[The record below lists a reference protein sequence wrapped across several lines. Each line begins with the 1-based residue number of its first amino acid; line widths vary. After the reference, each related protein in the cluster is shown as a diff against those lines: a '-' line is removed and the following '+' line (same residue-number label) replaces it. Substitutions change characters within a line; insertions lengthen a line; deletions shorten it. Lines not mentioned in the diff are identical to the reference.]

1 MLLLITALIQSPVG
15 LAFVVS
21 FVAGMATALGALA
34 VLFIR
39 RLSQTTEDI
48 LLSTAAGIML
58 AASFFSLI
66 LPGIEYGTVEFGGKV
81 TAVLVII
88 AGIALGALL
97 LWSLHHFVPHEHL
110 HLGREGPDTAR
121 IKRIWLFVFAITL
134 HNLPEGIAVGVG
146 MMQENTVAGATLA
159 LGIGL
164 QNIPEGLAVSV
175 ALLTVGYRR
184 STAIWVG
191 VVSGLVEPIGGL
203 FGGLAVWLAQPLLS
217 LFLGVA
223 AGAMLFVI
231 SDEIIPETHRR
242 DEYSHVTFALL
253 AGFALMMFLD
263 VVLAQ

>member
-1 MLLLITALIQSPVG
+1 MQLFISTLVQSPVG

-21 FVAGMATALGALA
+21 LVAGMATAIGALA

-39 RLSQTTEDI
+39 RLSRVTEDV

-66 LPGIEYGTVEFGGKV
+66 LPGIEHGTARFQSEVA
-81 TAVLVII
+81 AVMLVI
-88 AGIALGALL
+88 AGISLGSLL
-97 LWSLHHFVPHEHL
+97 LWSLHHFVPHEHV
-110 HLGREGPDTAR
+110 HLGREGPESLR

-134 HNLPEGIAVGVG
+134 HNLPEGMAVGVG
-146 MMQENTVAGATLA
+146 MMQENIAAGGTLA

-175 ALLTVGYRR
+175 ALLSVGYART
-184 STAIWVG
+184 TAIWIG
-191 VVSGLVEPIGGL
+191 IASGLVEPLGGL
-203 FGGLAVWLAQPLLS
+203 FGSAAVWLAQPMLS
-217 LFLGVA
+217 LFLGMA

-253 AGFALMMFLD
+253 AGFSLMMFLD
-263 VVLAQ
+263 VVLV

>member
-1 MLLLITALIQSPVG
+1 MLLLISAVIQSPVG
-15 LAFVVS
+15 LAFVAS
-21 FVAGMATALGALA
+21 FFAGMATAIGSLA
-34 VLFIR
+34 VVFIR
-39 RLSQTTEDI
+39 RLSRTTEDI

-66 LPGIEYGTVEFGGKV
+66 LPGIEYGTLQFEGEAQ
-81 TAVLVII
+81 AVLTVI
-88 AGIALGALL
+88 AGITIGALM

-110 HLGREGPDTAR
+110 HLGREGPDTMR

-134 HNLPEGIAVGVG
+134 HNLPEGMAVGVG
-146 MMQENTVAGATLA
+146 MMQENTTAGATLA

-175 ALLTVGYRR
+175 ALLSVGYRR

-191 VVSGLVEPIGGL
+191 IASGLVEPMGGL
-203 FGGLAVWLAQPLLS
+203 FGGILVWIAQPLLS

-223 AGAMLFVI
+223 AGAMLYVI

-253 AGFALMMFLD
+253 AGFSLMMFLD
-263 VVLAQ
+263 VVLGQ

>member
-1 MLLLITALIQSPVG
+1 MLLLITALIQSPIG
-15 LAFVVS
+15 GAFVAS
-21 FVAGMATALGALA
+21 FVAGAATAVGALA

-48 LLSTAAGIML
+48 LLSTAAGVML

-66 LPGIEYGTVEFGGKV
+66 LPGIEYGMLQFDGKQS
-81 TAVLVII
+81 AVLVVI
-88 AGIALGALL
+88 AGIMMGALM

-110 HLGREGPDTAR
+110 HLGREGPESIR
-121 IKRIWLFVFAITL
+121 INRIWLFVFAITL
-134 HNLPEGIAVGVG
+134 HNLPEGMAVGVG
-146 MMQENTVAGATLA
+146 MMQENTTAGATLA

-175 ALLTVGYRR
+175 ALLSVGYRR

-191 VVSGLVEPIGGL
+191 AASGLVEPLGGL
-203 FGGLAVWLAQPLLS
+203 FGGTLVWIAQPLLS

-231 SDEIIPETHRR
+231 SEEIIPETHRR
-242 DEYSHVTFALL
+242 ADSHATFALL

-263 VVLAQ
+263 VVFA

>member
-1 MLLLITALIQSPVG
+1 MEQSVVIGSQIP
-15 LAFVVS
+15 LAFLAS
-21 FVAGMATALGALA
+21 FIAGNATAIGSLA

-39 RLSQTTEDI
+39 QLSQVLEDI
-48 LLSTAAGIML
+48 LLSLAAGIML

-66 LPGIEYGTVEFGGKV
+66 VPGIDYATVQFGNKV
-81 TAVLVII
+81 PAVLLVIS
-88 AGIALGALL
+88 GIGIGAVL
-97 LWSLHHFVPHEHL
+97 LWSLHHLVPHEHL
-110 HLGREGPDTAR
+110 HMGREGPEGAR
-121 IKRIWLFVFAITL
+121 MKRIWLFVFAITL

-146 MMQENTVAGATLA
+146 MMQQDLAAGGALA

-184 STAIWVG
+184 RTAILVG
-191 VVSGLVEPIGGL
+191 IASGLVEPVGGL
-203 FGGLAVWLAQPLLS
+203 FGAVAVWLAQPLLP

-242 DEYSHVTFALL
+242 DVHSHVTFALL

-263 VVLAQ
+263 VVLG

>member
-1 MLLLITALIQSPVG
+1 MLLLITALVQSPIG
-15 LAFVVS
+15 SAFVAS
-21 FVAGMATALGALA
+21 FVAGMATAIGSLA

-39 RLSQTTEDI
+39 RLSHTTEDI

-66 LPGIEYGTVEFGGKV
+66 LPGIEYGKGQFGDEV
-81 TAVLVII
+81 TAVLVVI
-88 AGIALGALL
+88 AGISIGALL

-110 HLGREGPDTAR
+110 HLGREGPETTR

-146 MMQENTVAGATLA
+146 MMQENTTAGVTLA

-191 VVSGLVEPIGGL
+191 IASGLVEPVGGL
-203 FGGLAVWLAQPLLS
+203 LGGVAVWLVQPLLS

-223 AGAMLFVI
+223 GGAMLYVI

-253 AGFALMMFLD
+253 AGFSLMMFLD
-263 VVLAQ
+263 VVFA